1 MVNAPYATVYP
12 SGFGAGFMMNKSL
25 RAPDRESSNKRG
37 YGFRASFV
45 GIQPERDVK
54 MGGLFVLTRFLDA
67 NRYPLRSKTLWDA
80 KKEPPE
86 TGGFES

>member
-1 MVNAPYATVYP
+1 MVNAPYATVYL

-25 RAPDRESSNKRG
+25 RGPDRESSDKRG
-37 YGFRASFV
+37 YGFRASFL
-45 GIQPERDVK
+45 GIQPERGAK
-54 MGGLFVLTRFLDA
+54 MGMR
-67 NRYPLRSKTLWDA
+67 R

>member
-25 RAPDRESSNKRG
+25 RGRDAESSDKHG
-37 YGFRASFV
+37 YGFRGSFL
-45 GIQPERDVK
+45 GMQPGRD
-54 MGGLFVLTRFLDA
+54 A
-67 NRYPLRSKTLWDA
+67 ESA

>member
-25 RAPDRESSNKRG
+25 RGRDAESSDKRG
-37 YGFRASFV
+37 DGFRGSFP
-45 GIQPERDVK
+45 GIQPERD
-54 MGGLFVLTRFLDA
+54 TQ
-67 NRYPLRSKTLWDA
+67 S